1 MPLPKSVPL
10 PAASAPAAMPSLSKP
25 SLPPPAPLAV
35 EAVPMA
41 VPFRA
46 AAAKKG
52 KGNPFKKRKKT
63 KKKAAAEDLFDL

>member
-1 MPLPKSVPL
+1 
-10 PAASAPAAMPSLSKP
+10 
-25 SLPPPAPLAV
+25 LAV